1 MEVDTDDPTPRA
13 KKKCTRQSGV
23 EQSLRAEGDGESSST
38 RQSCI
43 CLDLERTLAKSVI
56 PKYIRDRLETMS
68 RYTGSFRY
76 IVGLFSNYVVIRR
89 LEQGLQPPEVKKVF
103 YDRCWAAI
111 NSLISGKNTRN
122 DFSDLLDEFI
132 DQAGFD
138 TCLFPPKVSCRL
150 QETVTREMEVSAK
163 NSIVVHLEAKI
174 KGFLRFRLVNDPQLA
189 FQHLPSRDRARIIN
203 SLLNDCLVREMREDL
218 DPGHVPYVLQVRD
231 LLAQVY
237 STEPDL
243 SVLKILKKKPH
254 LFLKLISMISNV
266 AEEASDSNR
275 ALREETETRSDEEKV
290 RKAFYLSE
298 RIKRGLVDRPKM
310 CTVLP
315 VWKLAP
321 CFPYYSSSV
330 VGSIFHKE
338 GHDFSS
344 VSRLMSDHFDLE
356 RVNRKGYKPSGF
368 RSDGY
373 QVQVT
378 YMALRSKKPHVPG
391 TQDLAKSGYQ
401 IPKKVV
407 SLDTQERGLFVL
419 SQARKDSRK
428 ISADRLHNYNLTVVD
443 PGCASVVSVRSCPL
457 EFCRCVGSVRE
468 KSTGWEMKGTEYSK
482 KSGRTMLE
490 GREKKRRSNDE
501 YGRCFPR
508 FSDVK
513 KKTARTSSFIAYCR
527 VAAETFKV
535 MFAEKMKRA
544 RKRSRFHSSRLVQK
558 TVDKLA
564 SSIAASPL
572 DRKNIVLFGNGSFRA
587 MKGHASAPRKKLV
600 RAICSRVNV
609 GMLDEFR
616 TSKMCPGGC
625 GGDMTDVQGGQ
636 RVRQCTTVSVG
647 VENPCPLFENG
658 VAFRCDRDASA
669 TLNFC
674 LAGYCGLVRK
684 SWPTH
689 LLRGQ

>member
-1 MEVDTDDPTPRA
+1 MEVDTESPEPRT
-13 KKKCTRQSGV
+13 KKRCTRKSGV
-23 EQSLRAEGDGESSST
+23 EQSLHAEGDEESSST
-38 RQSCI
+38 RRSCI
-43 CLDLERTLAKSVI
+43 CLDLERTLVKSVI
-56 PKYIRDRLETMS
+56 PKYIRDRLERMS

-111 NSLISGKNTRN
+111 NTRISGKNTRN

-132 DQAGFD
+132 DQTGFD
-138 TCLFPPKVSCRL
+138 TSLFPPRVPSRL

-174 KGFLRFRLVNDPQLA
+174 KGFLRFRLMNDSQLA
-189 FQHLPSRDRARIIN
+189 FQHLPAKDRSRIII
-203 SLLNDCLVREMREDL
+203 SLSNDCLEREMRGDL
-218 DPGHVPYVLQVRD
+218 DPGYVPHVLQVRD

-237 STEPDL
+237 STEPDV
-243 SVLKILKKKPH
+243 SVLKVLKKKPH
-254 LFLKLISMISNV
+254 LFLELISMISNV
-266 AEEASDSNR
+266 AEEASDNNR
-275 ALREETETRSDEEKV
+275 DLREETKTRSDEEKV
-290 RKAFYLSE
+290 RKAFYMSE

-330 VGSIFHKE
+330 VGSTFHKE

-344 VSRLMSDHFDLE
+344 VSRFISEHFDLG

-378 YMALRSKKPHVPG
+378 FMTLVSKKPLVPG
-391 TQDLAKSGYQ
+391 TKDLAKSGYQ
-401 IPKKVV
+401 IAKKVV
-407 SLDTQERGLFVL
+407 SLETQERGLFVL

-428 ISADRLHNYNLTVVD
+428 IVADRLHAYNLTVVD

-468 KSTGWEMKGTEYSK
+468 KSTDWEMKGTEYSA

-508 FSDVK
+508 FSAVK
-513 KKTARTSSFIAYCR
+513 KKTARKSSFVAYCR

-564 SSIAASPL
+564 SSMAACPS

-587 MKGHASAPRKKLV
+587 KKGHASAPRKKLV

-625 GGDMTDVQGGQ
+625 GGEMTDVQGGQ

-647 VENPCPLFENG
+647 VENPCPLFENA
-658 VAFRCDRDASA
+658 VAFRYDRDASA

>member
-1 MEVDTDDPTPRA
+1 MEVDNEDPTPRA
-13 KKKCTRQSGV
+13 KKRCTRKSGV
-23 EQSLRAEGDGESSST
+23 EQSLRAEGNAESSST

-43 CLDLERTLAKSVI
+43 CLDLERTLVKSVI
-56 PKYIRDRLETMS
+56 PKYIRDRLERMS

-89 LEQGLQPPEVKKVF
+89 LEQGLQPPEIKKVF

-111 NSLISGKNTRN
+111 NILISGKNTRN

-132 DQAGFD
+132 NQAGFD
-138 TCLFPPKVSCRL
+138 TSLFPPRVPCRL

-174 KGFLRFRLVNDPQLA
+174 KGFLRFRLMNDPQLA
-189 FQHLPSRDRARIIN
+189 FQHLPAKDRSRIIN
-203 SLLNDCLVREMREDL
+203 SLLNDCLQREMGGDL

-231 LLAQVY
+231 LLTQVY

-254 LFLKLISMISNV
+254 LFLELISMISNV
-266 AEEASDSNR
+266 AEEASDNNR
-275 ALREETETRSDEEKV
+275 ALREETETRSDKEKE

-315 VWKLAP
+315 VWKLSP

-344 VSRLMSDHFDLE
+344 VSRFMSNHFDLE
-356 RVNRKGYKPSGF
+356 RVNRKGYTPSGF

-378 YMALRSKKPHVPG
+378 FMALGSKKPHVPG
-391 TQDLAKSGYQ
+391 TKDLAKSGYQ

-428 ISADRLHNYNLTVVD
+428 IAADRLHTYDLTVVD

-468 KSTGWEMKGTEYSK
+468 ESTDWEMKGTEYSK
-482 KSGRTMLE
+482 KSARTMLE

-501 YGRCFPR
+501 YGRCFLR
-508 FSDVK
+508 FSEVK
-513 KKTARTSSFIAYCR
+513 KKTARTSSFVAYCR

-564 SSIAASPL
+564 SRIATSPSG
-572 DRKNIVLFGNGSFRA
+572 RKNIVLFGNGSFRA

-625 GGDMTDVQGGQ
+625 GGEMTDVQGGQ
-636 RVRQCTTVSVG
+636 RVRQCTTVSAG

-674 LAGYCGLVRK
+674 LAGYSGLVRK

>member
-1 MEVDTDDPTPRA
+1 MEADTQKAEPRL
-13 KKKCTRQSGV
+13 KKLCTRRSDV
-23 EQSLRAEGDGESSST
+23 EKCLRAEFDDGVGAT

-43 CLDLERTLAKSVI
+43 CLDLEKTLAKSSI
-56 PKYIRDRLETMS
+56 PKYIRDRLERMS

-89 LEQGLQPPEVKKVF
+89 LEQGMEPPEVKKVF

-111 NSLISGKNTRN
+111 NIRISGKSMRN

-132 DQAGFD
+132 DGSGFD
-138 TCLFPPKVSCRL
+138 TSLFPPKISCRL
-150 QETVTREMEVSAK
+150 QETVTREMEISAK
-163 NSIVVHLEAKI
+163 NSIAVHLEAKI
-174 KGFLRFRLVNDPQLA
+174 KGFLRFRLMNDSRLG
-189 FQHLPSRDRARIIN
+189 FKHLPARDRSRIIN
-203 SLLNDCLVREMREDL
+203 SLPTNCLEREMMTDI
-218 DPGHVPYVLQVRD
+218 DPGHVPHVQQARD

-254 LFLKLISMISNV
+254 LFLELISMISNV
-266 AEEASDSNR
+266 AEEASDNNR
-275 ALREETETRSDEEKV
+275 ALREETKTKYDEEKV
-290 RKAFYLSE
+290 RKAFYVSE
-298 RIKRGLVDRPKM
+298 RIKRGLLDRPKL
-310 CTVLP
+310 CAVLP

-330 VGSIFHKE
+330 VGSIFKKE
-338 GHDFSS
+338 GFDFSS
-344 VSRLMSDHFDLE
+344 VSSFMSDHFDLA

-378 YMALRSKKPHVPG
+378 FMALRSKKPHVPG
-391 TQDLAKSGYQ
+391 TKDLAKSGYQ
-401 IPKKVV
+401 IPKRVV
-407 SLDTQERGLFVL
+407 SLGAQNRGLFVL
-419 SQARKDSRK
+419 SQGRKDNRE
-428 ISADRLHNYNLTVVD
+428 IAVDQLHVYNLTVVD

-457 EFCRCVGSVRE
+457 EFCRCIGSVRQR
-468 KSTGWEMKGTEYSK
+468 STDWEMKGEEYSK

-490 GREKKRRSNDE
+490 GREKKRRSNLQ
-501 YGRCFPR
+501 YGRCSTR
-508 FSDVK
+508 FSEVK
-513 KKTARTSSFIAYCR
+513 KKTARKSSFVAYCR
-527 VAAETFKV
+527 VAAETFKLV
-535 MFAEKMKRA
+535 FAEKMKQA

-564 SSIAASPL
+564 SNIAKGPS
-572 DRKNIVLFGNGSFRA
+572 DRKNNVLFGNGSFRA
-587 MKGHASAPRKKLV
+587 MKGHASAPRKKFV

-625 GGDMTDVQGGQ
+625 GGDMTDVQGGR

-658 VAFRCDRDASA
+658 VAFSCDRDASA

-689 LLRGQ
+689 LLRDR

>member
-1 MEVDTDDPTPRA
+1 MEVDTENPDPRT
-13 KKKCTRQSGV
+13 KKRCTRKNGV
-23 EQSLRAEGDGESSST
+23 EQSLRAEGDEESGST

-43 CLDLERTLAKSVI
+43 CLDLERTLVKSVM
-56 PKYIRDRLETMS
+56 PKYIRDRLERMS

-111 NSLISGKNTRN
+111 NIRISGKNTRN

-132 DQAGFD
+132 DQSGFD
-138 TCLFPPKVSCRL
+138 TSLFHPKVPCRL
-150 QETVTREMEVSAK
+150 QETVTREMEVSSK

-174 KGFLRFRLVNDPQLA
+174 KGFLRFRLMNDSQLA
-189 FQHLPSRDRARIIN
+189 FQHLPAKDRSRIIV
-203 SLLNDCLVREMREDL
+203 SLSNDCLEREMREDL
-218 DPGHVPYVLQVRD
+218 DPGYVPHVLQVRD

-237 STEPDL
+237 SSEPDVP
-243 SVLKILKKKPH
+243 VLKILKKKPH
-254 LFLKLISMISNV
+254 LFLELISMISRV
-266 AEEASDSNR
+266 AEEASDNNR
-275 ALREETETRSDEEKV
+275 ALREEIKTRSDEEKV
-290 RKAFYLSE
+290 RKAFYISE

-344 VSRLMSDHFDLE
+344 VSRFISEHFDLR

-368 RSDGY
+368 RLDGY

-378 YMALRSKKPHVPG
+378 FMALVSKKPHVPG
-391 TQDLAKSGYQ
+391 TTDLAKSGYQ
-401 IPKKVV
+401 IAKKVV
-407 SLDTQERGLFVL
+407 YLETQERGLFVL
-419 SQARKDSRK
+419 SQARKDTRK
-428 ISADRLHNYNLTVVD
+428 IVADRVHTYNLTVVD
-443 PGCASVVSVRSCPL
+443 PGCASVVSVRSCTL
-457 EFCRCVGSVRE
+457 KFCRCVGSVRE
-468 KSTGWEMKGTEYSK
+468 KSTDWEMKGTEYSV

-501 YGRCFPR
+501 YGRCFPT
-508 FSDVK
+508 FSAVK
-513 KKTARTSSFIAYCR
+513 KKTARKSSFLAYCR

-564 SSIAASPL
+564 SNIAACPSN
-572 DRKNIVLFGNGSFRA
+572 RKNIVLFGNGSFRA

-600 RAICSRVNV
+600 RAICSRVNA

-625 GGDMTDVQGGQ
+625 GGEMTDVQGGQ
-636 RVRQCTTVSVG
+636 RVRQCTTVCVG

-674 LAGYCGLVRK
+674 LAGNCGLVRK
-684 SWPTH
+684 LWPTH